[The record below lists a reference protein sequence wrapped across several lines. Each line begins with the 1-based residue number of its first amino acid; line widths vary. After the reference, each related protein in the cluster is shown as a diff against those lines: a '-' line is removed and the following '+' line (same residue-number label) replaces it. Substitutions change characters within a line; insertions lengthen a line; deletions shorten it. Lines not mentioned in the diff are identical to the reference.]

1 MLRIDIVINLITM
14 GVLVLALI
22 APVTLVVRSWRSN
35 GIEDHNLAEVLS
47 VILGFMIAVS
57 VIIMIFQL
65 VPFNPKYWTINQYH
79 GTVTSISKTVVST
92 GDGGANATPSFLI
105 HMKDGAGRPD
115 GNDYL
120 STDTRL
126 LGYGRGDGLSLA
138 CTWDWNYAAADNLE
152 CTVSK

>member
-1 MLRIDIVINLITM
+1 MLRLDIVINIIVM
-14 GVLVLALI
+14 GVLMLALI
-22 APVTLVVRSWRSN
+22 APVSLVVRSWRSN

-47 VILGFMIAVS
+47 VFLGVILIFIMI
-57 VIIMIFQL
+57 IIIFQL
-65 VPFNPKYWTINQYH
+65 APFNPKYWTINQYH

-105 HMKDGAGRPD
+105 HMKNSDGRPD
-115 GNDYL
+115 GNAYL

-126 LGYGRGDGLSLA
+126 LGYGRGDDLSLA
-138 CTWDWNYAAADNLE
+138 CTWDWNYAAADKLE